1 MASRRNQIEM
11 TPLEVEQFLCG
22 RYVMNIATN
31 GPNGYPH
38 LVAMWFAMIDGKPV
52 FWTFGKAQKVMNLRR
67 DARITALVE
76 TGEDYNELRGVELV
90 GTARLVE
97 DHEEI
102 VRIGALVA
110 QKYSGD
116 IAVGPEGMQFIDMQ
130 AHKRIGVVID
140 VEKTVTWDHTKLGGV
155 Y

>member
-11 TPLEVEQFLCG
+11 TPAEVEQFLNG

-31 GPNGYPH
+31 GPSGHPH
-38 LVAMWFAMIDGKPV
+38 LVAMWFSLIDGKPV
-52 FWTFGKAQKVMNLRR
+52 FWTFGKAQKVLNIRR

-97 DHEEI
+97 DHADI

-116 IAVGPEGMQFIDMQ
+116 IAVGPEGMEFIGKQ

>member
-11 TPLEVEQFLCG
+11 TPAEVEQFLNG

-31 GPNGYPH
+31 GPSGHPH
-38 LVAMWFAMIDGKPV
+38 LVAMWFSMIDGKPV
-52 FWTFGKAQKVMNLRR
+52 FWTFGKAQKVLNIRR

-76 TGEDYNELRGVELV
+76 TGEDYNELRGVELI

-97 DHEEI
+97 DHADI

-116 IAVGPEGMQFIDMQ
+116 IAVGPEGMEFIGKQ

>member
-11 TPLEVEQFLCG
+11 TPAEVEQFLNG

-31 GPNGYPH
+31 GPSGHPH
-38 LVAMWFAMIDGKPV
+38 LVAMWFSMIDGKPV
-52 FWTFGKAQKVMNLRR
+52 FWTFGKAQKVLNIRR

-97 DHEEI
+97 DHADI

-116 IAVGPEGMQFIDMQ
+116 IAVGPEGMEFISKQ

>member
-11 TPLEVEQFLCG
+11 TPAEVEQFLNG

-31 GPNGYPH
+31 GPSGHPH
-38 LVAMWFAMIDGKPV
+38 LVAMWFSMIDGKPV
-52 FWTFGKAQKVMNLRR
+52 FWTFGKAQKVLNIRR

-97 DHEEI
+97 DHADI

-110 QKYSGD
+110 QKYNGD
-116 IAVGPEGMQFIDMQ
+116 IAVGPEGMEFIGKQ

>member
-11 TPLEVEQFLCG
+11 TPAEVEQFLNG

-31 GPNGYPH
+31 GPSGHPH
-38 LVAMWFAMIDGKPV
+38 LVAMWFSMIDGKPV
-52 FWTFGKAQKVMNLRR
+52 FWTFGKAQKVLNIRR

-97 DHEEI
+97 DHADI

-116 IAVGPEGMQFIDMQ
+116 IAVGPEGMEFIGKQ

>member
-1 MASRRNQIEM
+1 
-11 TPLEVEQFLCG
+11 
-22 RYVMNIATN
+22 MNIATN
-31 GPNGYPH
+31 GPSGHPH
-38 LVAMWFAMIDGKPV
+38 LVAMWFSMIDGKPV
-52 FWTFGKAQKVMNLRR
+52 FWTFGKAQKVLNIRR

-97 DHEEI
+97 DHADI

-110 QKYSGD
+110 QKYNGD
-116 IAVGPEGMQFIDMQ
+116 IAVGPEGMEFIGTQ

>member
-1 MASRRNQIEM
+1 M
-11 TPLEVEQFLCG
+11 TPTEVEQFLDG
-22 RYVMNIATN
+22 RHVMNIATN
-31 GPNGYPH
+31 GPSGHPH

-52 FWTFGKAQKVMNLRR
+52 FWTFGKAQKVLNIRR

-97 DHEEI
+97 DHAEI

-110 QKYSGD
+110 QKYNGD
-116 IAVGPEGMQFIDMQ
+116 IVVGPEGMQFISTQ

>member
-1 MASRRNQIEM
+1 
-11 TPLEVEQFLCG
+11 
-22 RYVMNIATN
+22 MNIATN
-31 GPNGYPH
+31 GPSGHPH
-38 LVAMWFAMIDGKPV
+38 LVAMWFSMIDGKPV
-52 FWTFGKAQKVMNLRR
+52 FWTFGKAQKVLNIRR

-97 DHEEI
+97 DHADI

-116 IAVGPEGMQFIDMQ
+116 IAVGPEGMEFIGKQ

>member
-11 TPLEVEQFLCG
+11 TPAEVEQFLNG
-22 RYVMNIATN
+22 RHVMNIATN
-31 GPNGYPH
+31 GPSGHPH
-38 LVAMWFAMIDGKPV
+38 LVAMWFSMIDGKPV
-52 FWTFGKAQKVMNLRR
+52 FWTFGKAQKVLNIRR
-67 DARITALVE
+67 DARMTALVE

-97 DHEEI
+97 DHADI

-110 QKYSGD
+110 QKYNGD
-116 IAVGPEGMQFIDMQ
+116 IAVGPEGMEFISKQ